1 MSESESGPDLLSE
14 LAYEFADR
22 YRRGERPSLTEYTG
36 KHPELAAEIRDI
48 FPALVV
54 IEQFGSFAGP
64 PTGPHAQTAT
74 SDGAA
79 PRQLGEYRILREVAR
94 GGMGIVYEAVQES
107 LGRHVALKVLPFQ
120 SLSDANHLER
130 FRREAQAAAKLH
142 HTNIVPIFG
151 VGEDKGVHYF
161 AMQFIKGQPLNSVLH
176 ELRPRRHPAATD
188 AGEPA
193 ESASSAPA
201 AGCNLELTVTLA
213 EGMKTGRFPGKE
225 EVPRDSDQEKLV
237 YHLDPVR
244 QAPSRAGATH
254 AMVLG
259 DDSELGSQSDAKYFR
274 SVARVGVQVAEA
286 LAYAHQQGIVYR
298 DIKPSNLLLDT
309 QGTVWITDFGLAKAE
324 GTGEL
329 TSPRDLLGTLRY
341 MAPER
346 FQGKAD
352 PRSDVFSMG
361 LTLYEMVTLHPAFE
375 CAERAQLIERML
387 QAEPPRPRQLDGRI
401 PRDLETLILKCIAK
415 EPARRY
421 QTAGELAEDLQR
433 FLADRPILARRT
445 GPIEKVW
452 RWSRRNPVVAGM
464 TIAFL
469 LALLAGFVGATT
481 QWIRAENF
489 AENESRARQAA
500 EGAEDRTRRYL
511 YVARMNLAQQA
522 SETNQTRRLL
532 ELLGPYQ
539 PGTRQD
545 HLRGFE
551 WYYWWRTCH
560 LYERSLN
567 GNGGFVNALGF
578 HSIRGTLVSGHTD
591 GRVRFWD
598 PARGMLESTLEGDG
612 TEVRD
617 LAFSPDG
624 RTLAIGHLPSN
635 ITIWDVPALKARS
648 TFETKGAALCRLAF
662 SPDGL
667 TLAAALTDGTIG
679 LWDADTGQP
688 KSRLKGHT
696 EIVLSVAFSPNGRIL
711 ASGSS
716 DNTIRLWNP
725 TSGELVDVLTEHKDT
740 VQSVAFSPDGATMAS
755 SGDDLAV
762 MLWQVGSR
770 KPKAKLQGHT
780 NNVNKVL
787 FSPDGR
793 TLASADENG
802 MVRLWD
808 PATGQSKATCKG
820 HTNGLHSLAFS
831 ADSRLLASAG
841 GDGTIKL
848 WNLASVTPA
857 SSLAGHE
864 DVVFSVAIS
873 PDSSTLAS
881 AGMDDGTIKLWN
893 LTTGR
898 PKATFQTGAIDL
910 RCVVF
915 SPDGAILA
923 SAHGDG
929 RVRLWEAASG
939 KPRATLSGHLSAV
952 LSVAFSP
959 DNKTLASVS
968 HDRTVRLWDLATTRP
983 KAKLL
988 APGSVEETAPLLNDG
1003 SLVGASVVFSPDGA
1017 TLASANKDRFVTLW
1031 DLATRKAK
1039 ATLEGQIKMPFS
1051 LAFSSDGTTLASAGY
1066 GQDIELWD
1074 SATGKLEKTLKGHL
1088 AWVRSVVFCPDG
1100 KTLVSA
1106 SDDHTLVL
1114 WDVQS
1119 GEPKTILGHSDYL
1132 LTVAIS
1138 PDGSTLASGSRDKTV
1153 SVWRAATEEEVQAH
1167 SD

>member
-286 LAYAHQQGIVYR
+286 LAYAHQQGIVHR

-329 TSPRDLLGTLRY
+329 TSPGDLLGTLRY

-511 YVARMNLAQQA
+511 YAARMNLAQQA
-522 SETNQTRRLL
+522 SETNRTRRLL

-578 HSIRGTLVSGHTD
+578 HFIRGTLVSGHTD

-624 RTLAIGHLPSN
+624 KALAIGTLSA
-635 ITIWDVPALKARS
+635 ITIWDLQAGKARL
-648 TFETKGAALCRLAF
+648 TLDTKGGPLSRLAF
-662 SPDGL
+662 SSDGSIM
-667 TLAAALTDGTIG
+667 AVALTDGTIA
-679 LWDADTGQP
+679 LWNANTGQP

-696 EIVLSVAFSPNGRIL
+696 EMVLSVAYSPDGRIL
-711 ASGSS
+711 ASCSA
-716 DNTIRLWNP
+716 DETIRLWNP
-725 TSGELVDVLTEHKDT
+725 TSGELVDVLTEHTDR
-740 VQSVAFSPDGATMAS
+740 VWSVAFSLAGATMAS

-762 MLWQVGSR
+762 LLWQVGSR
-770 KPKAKLQGHT
+770 KPKAKLNGHT
-780 NNVNKVL
+780 NNVRKVL
-787 FSPDGR
+787 FSPDGM
-793 TLASADENG
+793 TLASADDNG
-802 MVRLWD
+802 LIRLWD
-808 PATGQSKATCKG
+808 PATGNSKAICKG
-820 HTNGLHSLAFS
+820 HTNSLGSLAFS
-831 ADSRLLASAG
+831 ADSTILASASE
-841 GDGTIKL
+841 DGTIKL

-857 SSLAGHE
+857 TSLAGHDGE
-864 DVVFSVAIS
+864 VFSVAIS

-881 AGMDDGTIKLWN
+881 AGVKGTIMLWD
-893 LTTGR
+893 LATGR
-898 PKATFQTGAIDL
+898 LETTLKTGANVL

-923 SAHGDG
+923 SGHGDG
-929 RVRLWEAASG
+929 IVRLWDPASG
-939 KPRATLSGHLSAV
+939 KPRVTLTGHSSAV
-952 LSVAFSP
+952 LSVAFSS
-959 DNKTLASVS
+959 DNKTLASVCRDKS
-968 HDRTVRLWDLATTRP
+968 VRLWDLATTP
-983 KAKLL
+983 HSVTLL
-988 APGSVEETAPLLNDG
+988 APGTGEETAPYLDHA
-1003 SLVGASVVFSPDGA
+1003 LVGASVAFSPDGA
-1017 TLASANKDRFVTLW
+1017 TLAFANTDRFVTLW
-1031 DLATRKAK
+1031 DLATGRAK
-1039 ATLEGQIKMPFS
+1039 ATLESQLKMLFS
-1051 LAFSSDGTTLASAGY
+1051 LAFSPDGTTLASAGD
-1066 GQDIELWD
+1066 GQDIEIWEIA
-1074 SATGKLEKTLKGHL
+1074 SRKREKTLKGHL

-1100 KTLVSA
+1100 KTLASV
-1106 SDDHTLVL
+1106 SDDHTVVL
-1114 WDVQS
+1114 WDIQS

-1132 LTVAIS
+1132 LSVAVS
-1138 PDGSTLASGSRDKTV
+1138 PDGTTLASGSRDKTV
-1153 SVWRAATEEEVQAH
+1153 RLWRAATEEQVRAH